1 VDITLLTERYAAQ
14 IAGVLSCWDRVLIF
28 GTLPKICLA
37 AGMTSYL
44 YERQVRIFD
53 YPGFA
58 EPYRNELREN
68 AEHLAAEAGVEIE
81 FIRTQFPKRGPAF

>member
-1 VDITLLTERYAAQ
+1 LLGQGADFRNPAEDLL
-14 IAGVLSCWDRVLIF
+14 G
-28 GTLPKICLA
+28 G
-37 AGMTSYL
+37 GMTSYL

-58 EPYRNELREN
+58 EPYRNELREK